1 MKPLYIKIKDND
13 NVAIAIKEIKEGTEI
28 MDGIV
33 TKTTIPQGHKIALTD
48 IKKGAE
54 IIRYGVLYLAM
65 QKTLFLRALG

>member
-33 TKTTIPQGHKIALTD
+33 TKTTIPQGHKISLTD
-48 IKKGAE
+48 IKK
-54 IIRYGVLYLAM
+54 R
-65 QKTLFLRALG
+65 R

>member
-13 NVAIAIKEIKEGTEI
+13 NVALAIKEIKEGTEI

-48 IKKGAE
+48 IKKALKLLDM
-54 IIRYGVLYLAM
+54 VLYLAM

>member
-48 IKKGAE
+48 IKKVLKLLDM
-54 IIRYGVLYLAM
+54 VLYLAM